1 MADGKYMKND
11 YNILNDYSEC
21 CLSELLKSATPVP
34 FSMQKSVRTV
44 DHLDITSDLAS
55 LIKDSTEFP
64 FNDANSE
71 EYHQYTHPVLLMEVD
86 KTMKF
91 TYCYA
96 DRSTPIFVR
105 KAIRA
110 FRYVGYRYIQI
121 EYLLYCFSRRFLY
134 SNLSTCKYFF
144 VDPENLRFGGYNCL
158 HMRIKYPSRQKQRQ
172 ITDGILDMQ
181 SCSSNSLPIGIY
193 LNEKKYLIKGKLGN
207 GGFALTY
214 LATIDN
220 PESPNHGKEVAIKE
234 FFMKEFCYRDP
245 QTLRITYTTTDDGE
259 QLVLAAHNKFIGEI
273 EKIRM
278 CNHPNIIRIFD
289 SFSENNTY
297 YYVMEYISG
306 GSLADRMIEKGTG
319 FSEKEALWY
328 IRGVAHALKE
338 MHGMHLL
345 HLDVKPSNILVRP
358 TGEPVLIDFGATKR
372 YEPCGYACTR
382 NPLIRTLWF
391 QSPEQRLG
399 LLGTFLPEADVYS
412 LAVTFY
418 YLLNNCFPRCGNR
431 KWGKTS
437 RNIREA
443 LDLALT
449 SKKEMRLKTIDDFLK
464 VLDEGAPLSI
474 EKDFPQ
480 VPQKR
485 GYEESG
491 FF

>member
-1 MADGKYMKND
+1 MKND
-11 YNILNDYSEC
+11 HNILNDYSEC
-21 CLSELLKSATPVP
+21 CLSELLKQATPVP
-34 FSMQKSVRTV
+34 FSTQKSVRTV
-44 DHLDITSDLAS
+44 DCLDVTSDLSS
-55 LIKDSTEFP
+55 LIKESTEFP
-64 FNDANSE
+64 FNDVNSD
-71 EYHQYTHPVLLMEVD
+71 EYHQYTHSVILIEFD

-91 TYCYA
+91 MYCCV

-105 KAIRA
+105 KTIRA
-110 FRYVGYRYIQI
+110 YRYVGYRHIHI
-121 EYLLYCFSRRFLY
+121 EYLLHYFSRRFLY
-134 SNLSTCKYFF
+134 SHLSTCKYFF
-144 VDPENLRFGGYNCL
+144 VHPQNIRFGGYNSL
-158 HMRIKYPSRQKQRQ
+158 HMCIKYPSRQKQRQ
-172 ITDGILDMQ
+172 IIDGISDIEGTSTQ
-181 SCSSNSLPIGIY
+181 ILPKGMR
-193 LNEKKYLIKGKLGN
+193 LNDNKYVIKGKLGK

-214 LATIDN
+214 LATINN
-220 PESPNHGKEVAIKE
+220 PQSPEHGKEVAIKE

-245 QTLRITYTTTDDGE
+245 QTSRISYTSTDEGE
-259 QLVLAAHNKFIGEI
+259 HLVLAARSKFIGEI
-273 EKIRM
+273 EKIRI
-278 CNHPNIIRIFD
+278 CNHPNIIHIFD

-297 YYVMEYISG
+297 YYVMEYIPG
-306 GSLADRMIEKGTG
+306 GSLEERMNENGTG

-328 IRGVAHALKE
+328 IRGIAQALKE

-418 YLLNNCFPRCGNR
+418 YLLNHCFPRCGNR

-437 RNIREA
+437 RNVREA

-449 SKKEMRLKTIDDFLK
+449 TKKGMRLKTIDDFLR

-474 EKDFPQ
+474 EEDFSQ
-480 VPQKR
+480 VPQPR
-485 GYEESG
+485 GCEESG